1 VLKIKNIFI
10 VTFFFFFLNC
20 CSNFK
25 PLYKENLSNLYTL
38 QDVSIITDK
47 KRVSENIK
55 KNLIELFPTN
65 KKTKYILKIE
75 GLSETTGTV
84 ADTARKI
91 SRYKNQVSANV
102 KIYYRQ
108 RKYDKLIYEFYEEKD
123 ASYSLILNNIRSTM
137 ASKKNAELTSTRL
150 LSEEI
155 YKRVLVF
162 LSKIRV
168 KYVNK

>member
-1 VLKIKNIFI
+1 MITIKKTFI
-10 VTFFFFFLNC
+10 ITFFLFFLNS
-20 CSNFK
+20 CSSFK
-25 PLYKENLSNLYTL
+25 PLYKNNLISLYAL
-38 QDVSIITDK
+38 QEISIVTDK
-47 KRVSENIK
+47 KRISENIK
-55 KNLIELFPTN
+55 KSLVELFPTN
-65 KKTKYILKIE
+65 NKTKYILKIE

-84 ADTARKI
+84 SDSTRKI

-108 RKYDKLIYEFYEEKD
+108 KKYDRLIYEFYEKRD
-123 ASYSLILNNIRSTM
+123 ASFSLISNNVRSTI

-162 LSKIRV
+162 LSK
-168 KYVNK
+168 N

>member
-1 VLKIKNIFI
+1 MLTIKKTFI
-10 VTFFFFFLNC
+10 ITFFLFFLNS

-25 PLYKENLSNLYTL
+25 PLYKSNLISLYAL
-38 QDVSIITDK
+38 QEISIITDK
-47 KRVSENIK
+47 KRISENIK
-55 KNLIELFPTN
+55 KSLVELFPVN

-84 ADTARKI
+84 SDATRKI

-108 RKYDKLIYEFYEEKD
+108 NKYDKLIYEFYEKRD
-123 ASYSLILNNIRSTM
+123 ASFSLISNNVRSTM

-162 LSKIRV
+162 LSK
-168 KYVNK
+168 N

>member
-1 VLKIKNIFI
+1 MLTIKKIFI
-10 VTFFFFFLNC
+10 ITFFFFFLNS

-25 PLYKENLSNLYTL
+25 PLYKNNLDSLYAL
-38 QDVSIITDK
+38 QEVSIITDK
-47 KRVSENIK
+47 KRISENIK
-55 KNLIELFPTN
+55 KKLVELFPTN

-84 ADTARKI
+84 SDATRKI

-108 RKYDKLIYEFYEEKD
+108 RKYDKLIYEFYEKRD
-123 ASYSLILNNIRSTM
+123 ASFSLISNNVRSTI

-162 LSKIRV
+162 LSK
-168 KYVNK
+168 N

>member
-1 VLKIKNIFI
+1 MFTIKKIFI
-10 VTFFFFFLNC
+10 ITFFFFFLNS

-25 PLYKENLSNLYTL
+25 PLYKNNLVSLYAL
-38 QDVSIITDK
+38 QEISIITDK
-47 KRVSENIK
+47 KRISENIK
-55 KNLIELFPTN
+55 KKLVELFPTN

-84 ADTARKI
+84 SDSTRKI

-108 RKYDKLIYEFYEEKD
+108 KKYDRLIYEFYEKRD
-123 ASYSLILNNIRSTM
+123 ASFSLISNNVRSTI

-155 YKRVLVF
+155 YNRVLIF
-162 LSKIRV
+162 LSK
-168 KYVNK
+168 N

>member
-1 VLKIKNIFI
+1 MLTIKKTFI
-10 VTFFFFFLNC
+10 ITFFFFFLNS

-25 PLYKENLSNLYTL
+25 PLYKNNLISLYAL
-38 QDVSIITDK
+38 QEVSIITDK
-47 KRVSENIK
+47 KRISENIK
-55 KNLIELFPTN
+55 KSLVELFPAN

-84 ADTARKI
+84 SDSTRKI

-108 RKYDKLIYEFYEEKD
+108 KKYDRLIYEFYEKRD
-123 ASYSLILNNIRSTM
+123 ASFSLISSNVRSTI

-162 LSKIRV
+162 LSK
-168 KYVNK
+168 N

>member
-1 VLKIKNIFI
+1 MLTINKIFTL
-10 VTFFFFFLNC
+10 TFFFCFLNS

-25 PLYKENLSNLYTL
+25 PLYKNDLSSLYAL
-38 QDVSIITDK
+38 QEVSIITDK
-47 KRVSENIK
+47 KRISENIK
-55 KNLIELFPTN
+55 KNLMELFPTN

-75 GLSETTGTV
+75 GVSETAGTV
-84 ADTARKI
+84 SDTARKI
-91 SRYKNQVSANV
+91 SRYKNQITANV

-108 RKYDKLIYEFYEEKD
+108 RKYDKLIYEFNEKRD

-155 YKRVLVF
+155 YKRILVF
-162 LSKIRV
+162 LSK
-168 KYVNK
+168 N

>member
-1 VLKIKNIFI
+1 MLTIKKTFI
-10 VTFFFFFLNC
+10 ITFFFFFLSS

-25 PLYKENLSNLYTL
+25 PLYKNNLISLYAL
-38 QDVSIITDK
+38 QEISIITDK
-47 KRVSENIK
+47 KRISENIK
-55 KNLIELFPTN
+55 KSLVDLFPTN

-84 ADTARKI
+84 SDATRKI

-108 RKYDKLIYEFYEEKD
+108 RKYDKLIYEFFEKRD
-123 ASYSLILNNIRSTM
+123 ASFSLISNNVRSTI

-155 YKRVLVF
+155 YKRVLAF
-162 LSKIRV
+162 LSK
-168 KYVNK
+168 NKI

>member
-1 VLKIKNIFI
+1 MLTIKKIFI
-10 VTFFFFFLNC
+10 ITFFFFFLNS

-25 PLYKENLSNLYTL
+25 PLYKNNLSSLYAL
-38 QDVSIITDK
+38 QEVSIITDK
-47 KRVSENIK
+47 KKISENIK

-84 ADTARKI
+84 SDTTRKI

-108 RKYDKLIYEFYEEKD
+108 KKYDKLIYEFYEKRD
-123 ASYSLILNNIRSTM
+123 ASYSLILNNIRSTI

-162 LSKIRV
+162 LSK
-168 KYVNK
+168 N

>member
-1 VLKIKNIFI
+1 MLTIKKNII
-10 VTFFFFFLNC
+10 ITFFFFFLNC
-20 CSNFK
+20 CSSFK
-25 PLYKENLSNLYTL
+25 PLYKNNLSSLYTL

-47 KRVSENIK
+47 KRISENIK

-65 KKTKYILKIE
+65 EKTKYILKIE
-75 GLSETTGTV
+75 GLSVTTGTV
-84 ADTARKI
+84 SDTARKI

-102 KIYYRQ
+102 KIYYRK
-108 RKYDKLIYEFYEEKD
+108 RNYDKLIYEFYEERD
-123 ASYSLILNNIRSTM
+123 ASYSLILNNIRSTI

-162 LSKIRV
+162 LSK
-168 KYVNK
+168 N

>member
-1 VLKIKNIFI
+1 MCIIKKIFI
-10 VTFFFFFLNC
+10 VAFFFFFLNC

-25 PLYKENLSNLYTL
+25 PFYKKDLRSLYSL
-38 QDVSIITDK
+38 QDVSITTDK
-47 KRVSENIK
+47 KRISDNIK

-84 ADTARKI
+84 SDTARKI

-108 RKYDKLIYEFYEEKD
+108 RKYDQLIYEFYEERS
-123 ASYSLILNNIRSTM
+123 ASYSLILNNIRSTI

-162 LSKIRV
+162 LSK
-168 KYVNK
+168 N

>member
-1 VLKIKNIFI
+1 MNTTIKIFI
-10 VTFFFFFLNC
+10 ATIFFFFLNS

-25 PLYKENLSNLYTL
+25 PLYENNIESLYML
-38 QDVSIITDK
+38 QDVYIITDK
-47 KRVSENIK
+47 KKISENIK

-65 KKTKYILKIE
+65 KQTKFILKIE

-84 ADTARKI
+84 SDSTRKI

-108 RKYDKLIYEFYEEKD
+108 EKYDKLIYKFYEKRD
-123 ASYSLILNNIRSTM
+123 SSYSLILNNIRSTI

-162 LSKIRV
+162 LSK
-168 KYVNK
+168 N

>member
-1 VLKIKNIFI
+1 MLIIKKNIIIIFS
-10 VTFFFFFLNC
+10 FFFLNC

-25 PLYKENLSNLYTL
+25 PLYKNNLSSLYTL
-38 QDVSIITDK
+38 QDISIITDK
-47 KRVSENIK
+47 KRISENIK

-84 ADTARKI
+84 SDTARKI

-102 KIYYRQ
+102 KIYYRK
-108 RKYDKLIYEFYEEKD
+108 RKYDRLIYQFYEKRD

-162 LSKIRV
+162 LTK
-168 KYVNK
+168 N

>member
-1 VLKIKNIFI
+1 VLTIKKTFI
-10 VTFFFFFLNC
+10 ITFFFFFLNS

-25 PLYKENLSNLYTL
+25 PLYKNNLISLYAL
-38 QDVSIITDK
+38 QEISIVTDK
-47 KRVSENIK
+47 QRISENIK
-55 KNLIELFPTN
+55 KNLLELFPTN
-65 KKTKYILKIE
+65 NNTKYILKIE

-84 ADTARKI
+84 SDTTRKI

-102 KIYYRQ
+102 KIYYRKK
-108 RKYDKLIYEFYEEKD
+108 KYDKLLYEFYEKRD
-123 ASYSLILNNIRSTM
+123 ASYSLILNNIRSTI

-162 LSKIRV
+162 LSK
-168 KYVNK
+168 N

>member
-1 VLKIKNIFI
+1 MRSIIKIFKI
-10 VTFFFFFLNC
+10 TFFFFFLYS
-20 CSNFK
+20 CSSFK
-25 PLYKENLSNLYTL
+25 PLYKNDLISLYKL
-38 QDVSIITDK
+38 QEVSIVTDQK
-47 KRVSENIK
+47 KISKKIK

-84 ADTARKI
+84 SDSTRKI

-108 RKYDKLIYEFYEEKD
+108 KKYDKLIYEFDEKRD
-123 ASYSLILNNIRSTM
+123 TSYSLILNNIRSTI
-137 ASKKNAELTSTRL
+137 ASKKNAEVTSTRL

-162 LSKIRV
+162 LSK
-168 KYVNK
+168 NKI

>member
-1 VLKIKNIFI
+1 MLTIKKTFI
-10 VTFFFFFLNC
+10 ITFFLFFLNN
-20 CSNFK
+20 CSSFK
-25 PLYKENLSNLYTL
+25 PLYKNNLNSLYAL
-38 QDVSIITDK
+38 QEVSIITDK
-47 KRVSENIK
+47 KRISENIK
-55 KNLIELFPTN
+55 KSLVELFPIN

-84 ADTARKI
+84 SDATRKI

-108 RKYDKLIYEFYEEKD
+108 RKYDKLIYEFFEKRD
-123 ASYSLILNNIRSTM
+123 ASFSLISNNVRSTI

-162 LSKIRV
+162 FSK
-168 KYVNK
+168 N

>member
-1 VLKIKNIFI
+1 MLTIKKTLII
-10 VTFFFFFLNC
+10 TFFLFFLNS

-25 PLYKENLSNLYTL
+25 PLYKNNLSSLYAL
-38 QDVSIITDK
+38 QEISIITDK
-47 KRVSENIK
+47 KRISENIK
-55 KNLIELFPTN
+55 KNLMELFPTN

-84 ADTARKI
+84 SDTTRKI

-108 RKYDKLIYEFYEEKD
+108 KKYDKLIYEFYEKRD
-123 ASYSLILNNIRSTM
+123 ASYSLISNNIRSTI

-162 LSKIRV
+162 LSK
-168 KYVNK
+168 N